1 MASDSNSGE
10 GKTKICKYCKSEI
23 PADAKICPNCRK
35 KQGGG
40 WLKWVIIAVVVL
52 AIICAASG
60 GSDEPNKVQTADTG
74 NTSAETAKTSET
86 DDKAKAT
93 ETDQSADSTE
103 KTKADDSAKEGAK
116 KESTTFGIGD
126 TADFDGVQ
134 VKLSSAILSNG
145 DGQFMKPDDGKYF
158 LGLIFDIDNQSSDD
172 IAVSSMISFEAY
184 CDDYSLTQDLVG
196 YQVPEWDGISQLDG
210 DVAAGKKM
218 NGVICFQVPKDFKT
232 FEISYAPSFWN
243 NKKVTFTMTKDDVD
257 SSAVE

>member
-10 GKTKICKYCKSEI
+10 SKTKICKYCKSEI

-35 KQGGG
+35 KQSGG

-52 AIICAASG
+52 AIIGAASG
-60 GSDEPNKVQTADTG
+60 GSDEPKKVQTADTG
-74 NTSAETAKTSET
+74 SASTETSKASAT
-86 DDKAKAT
+86 DDKAKASD
-93 ETDQSADSTE
+93 TDQSASAETA
-103 KTKADDSAKEGAK
+103 KKDDSAKEGAK

-134 VKLSSAILSNG
+134 VKLSSAVLSNG
-145 DGQFMKPDDGKYF
+145 DGQLAKPDDGKYF

-172 IAVSSMISFEAY
+172 IAVSSAVSFEAY
-184 CDDYSLTQDLVG
+184 CDDYSLTQDVFG
-196 YQVPEWDGISQLDG
+196 YQAPEWDGISQLDG

-243 NKKVTFTMTKDDVD
+243 NKKVTFTMTKDDID